1 MTYQYDDFQ
10 KFATVNIEA
19 ITESS
24 SSLAKGWQA
33 IAAETTDYAK
43 KSFDNGSDFFGKL
56 LGAKSFDEI
65 LQLRSE
71 YAKSSFDR
79 LADYVSK
86 VGDLYSNV
94 AKDAF
99 KPVGSDCKAQ
109 NFSE

>member
-1 MTYQYDDFQ
+1 VTYRFDEFQ
-10 KFATVNIEA
+10 KFGTVNIEA
-19 ITESS
+19 ITKSS

-33 IAAETTDYAK
+33 IAAETADYAR

-86 VGDLYSNV
+86 VGNLYSNV

-99 KPVGSDCKAQ
+99 KPVGGDSEAQ